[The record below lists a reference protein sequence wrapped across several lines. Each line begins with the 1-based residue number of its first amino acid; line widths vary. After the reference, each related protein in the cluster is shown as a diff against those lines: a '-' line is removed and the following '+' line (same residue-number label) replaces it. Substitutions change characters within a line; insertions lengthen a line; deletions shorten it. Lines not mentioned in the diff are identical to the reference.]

1 MAATRKRSRISDTPI
16 VQDAHS
22 QAAAAAQLASPDGDF
37 PVTRSTKGFCKKC
50 SAQVGE
56 FYNGW
61 VKITGTYYLPALL
74 GSYNSLLRESGR
86 QKAASLG
93 TALNGCHIQPLSCPR
108 CPEILGFTVVDAP
121 KEKHSYSHR
130 DFFKLPRI
138 ELKCEHA
145 GKFKLVD
152 PLLDPVPD
160 QLQQEDSKS
169 PPSEMEVE
177 LAAPAAAP
185 HHPPPQLPHPPY
197 RHNSPVPA
205 VATAPPH
212 QQNAPAS
219 KTALP
224 SPVLPSAPLPP
235 PRTTLAAFIP
245 PTAKDSG
252 VNLANRFRDRDYS
265 IPPVLPSS
273 PNPAHKPNGQHYPNP
288 QEVQFDAISRLQTQI
303 GHNTANL
310 QIQARDIKRQGGDM
324 QNQLQFQHGEIKRV
338 EDAVNRLQHEMRGV
352 HEMLESIRMELH
364 SRPMTGAPPPPPPPP
379 SAAQDSALEL
389 LANNLAMIGQKVNE
403 VDTLKMTIE
412 IMRGKLK
419 RLEETGAASS
429 SSHAF
434 PSPREPSAHSAHST
448 HTVSSYHGTPSTVP
462 DIATPIRPDLRL
474 PSTYHPTPTPD
485 QPHSHTHA
493 LEPEAKPTGW
503 VSVNS
508 SAKRGHPNGIEGPH
522 EIVGQP
528 IGSPKR
534 PKLAPIEPRM
544 TYEAKPHAH
553 ALYDRMDTSDSET
566 RGNQSHPQSQTQLRE
581 SLTESSATPS
591 TFIPYSTQE
600 PNPEDS
606 WHSEPQHA
614 SNHPE
619 HRSPRSRGRGGPS
632 SRGGRSR
639 KSIPVD
645 SDLGTP
651 EWEKE
656 DLQGAGSQ
664 TSPDGHYN
672 PVTPG
677 GTKTGRGLVRR
688 GSGGGGTA
696 SRSSRPTSSAGRAV
710 SMGLQGVTPG
720 PGVGIGG
727 DPYAHTKKTRTKPI
741 RNAEGILIRK
751 DGRPDMRSQSSAANL
766 RKVHAKKEEAK
777 AAQRQFT
784 PTSSLATS
792 RPNTM
797 GVDTP
802 SPTAGAE
809 GAGPSTQHKHQL
821 IMKQMFP
828 HGVDEARARHDYS
841 KQLFAAGGSPLEMKI
856 KREEETRRVE
866 EISPADNGNGTD
878 VDMDHG
884 DDEQTPSQDE
894 DQSGASDGANR
905 AHVHESRDR
914 DTGGDKGAEDAT
926 AGAGTDSTNQ
936 STAQTLEA
944 EA

>member
-1 MAATRKRSRISDTPI
+1 M
-16 VQDAHS
+16 
-22 QAAAAAQLASPDGDF
+22 
-37 PVTRSTKGFCKKC
+37 
-50 SAQVGE
+50 
-56 FYNGW
+56 
-61 VKITGTYYLPALL
+61 
-74 GSYNSLLRESGR
+74 
-86 QKAASLG
+86 
-93 TALNGCHIQPLSCPR
+93 
-108 CPEILGFTVVDAP
+108 
-121 KEKHSYSHR
+121 
-130 DFFKLPRI
+130 
-138 ELKCEHA
+138 
-145 GKFKLVD
+145 
-152 PLLDPVPD
+152 
-160 QLQQEDSKS
+160 
-169 PPSEMEVE
+169 
-177 LAAPAAAP
+177 
-185 HHPPPQLPHPPY
+185 
-197 RHNSPVPA
+197 
-205 VATAPPH
+205 
-212 QQNAPAS
+212 
-219 KTALP
+219 
-224 SPVLPSAPLPP
+224 
-235 PRTTLAAFIP
+235 
-245 PTAKDSG
+245 
-252 VNLANRFRDRDYS
+252 NLANRFRDRDYS

-273 PNPAHKPNGQHYPNP
+273 PNPAHKPNGQHYSSP

-303 GHNTANL
+303 GHNTAKL
-310 QIQARDIKRQGGDM
+310 QIQARDIKRQGGDL
-324 QNQLQFQHGEIKRV
+324 QSQLQFQHGEIKRV

-352 HEMLESIRMELH
+352 HEMLESIRIELR
-364 SRPMTGAPPPPPPPP
+364 SRPMTAAPPPPPPPSLPP

-389 LANNLAMIGQKVNE
+389 LANNLATVSQKANE
-403 VDTLKMTIE
+403 VDTLKITIE
-412 IMRGKLK
+412 IMKHK
-419 RLEETGAASS
+419 IERLEGVGAASS
-429 SSHAF
+429 SSHPF

-448 HTVSSYHGTPSTVP
+448 HTVSSYHGTPSTMP

-485 QPHSHTHA
+485 QPHSHAHT

-528 IGSPKR
+528 VGSPKR

-566 RGNQSHPQSQTQLRE
+566 RGNQSHLQSQAPSQTQSQTQSRE

-591 TFIPYSTQE
+591 TFVPYPTQE
-600 PNPEDS
+600 PNPEDNWRPES
-606 WHSEPQHA
+606 QCAP
-614 SNHPE
+614 NHPE
-619 HRSPRSRGRGGPS
+619 HRSPRGRGRGGPG
-632 SRGGRSR
+632 SRGGRPR
-639 KSIPVD
+639 KSILVD

-651 EWEKE
+651 EWEK
-656 DLQGAGSQ
+656 DDRQGARSQ
-664 TSPDGHYN
+664 TSPDGYHN

-677 GTKTGRGLVRR
+677 GTKAGRGLVRR

-784 PTSSLATS
+784 PSSSLATS
-792 RPNTM
+792 LPNTM
-797 GVDTP
+797 SVDTP

-841 KQLFAAGGSPLEMKI
+841 KQLFAASGSPVEIKI

-878 VDMDHG
+878 VDMDRE

-894 DQSGASDGANR
+894 DQSGAGDR
-905 AHVHESRDR
+905 ATGEHIHESRDHNA
-914 DTGGDKGAEDAT
+914 GGDKSAEDAT
-926 AGAGTDSTNQ
+926 AGAGTNSMNQ
-936 STAQTLEA
+936 STAATAQTLEA